1 MHTNVVHSI
10 LSMIVFTAV
19 AAWQPDSANAAELT
33 DTGSGLTRE
42 EKVTL
47 FNSAAVLGVLSYGT
61 FAWDYWQET
70 PHAQSE
76 EWFAKGTKHG
86 GADKTGHF
94 YTGYVASRISARLYE
109 SWGYD
114 REDSATLGAVT
125 SLLFTGTLEF
135 GDSFSDFG
143 FSPEDMIAN
152 TLGAGLGYLLV
163 KYPRVNDFIDYRI
176 EYAPSLSSRPKGDI
190 TTDYEHL
197 KYMLAFRLAGFESLK
212 DSPFRFIDI
221 LGGYYTRNYHGTATR
236 LSRDRETFIGIGL
249 DVAELLST
257 TPVSGLFRY
266 VQLPYSYVSK
276 GWSVGSD
283 KSLF

>member
-1 MHTNVVHSI
+1 MVVF
-10 LSMIVFTAV
+10 MAV
-19 AAWQPDSANAAELT
+19 AAWQPESATAEELT
-33 DTGSGLTRE
+33 GTGSGLTCE
-42 EKVTL
+42 EKVIV
-47 FNSAAVLGVLSYGT
+47 FNSAAVLGVLTYGT
-61 FAWDYWQET
+61 FAWNYWQET

-76 EWFAKGTKHG
+76 GWFAKGTKHG

-114 REDSATLGAVT
+114 REDSATRGAIT

-135 GDSFSDFG
+135 GDSFSGFG
-143 FSPEDMIAN
+143 FSPEDMVAN
-152 TLGAGLGYLLV
+152 SLGAGLGYLLV

-176 EYAPSLSSRPKGDI
+176 EYAPSLSSRPPADV

-236 LSRDRETFIGIGL
+236 HSKDRETFIGIGL
-249 DVAELLST
+249 DVAELLSSS
-257 TPVSGLFRY
+257 PISGLFRY
-266 VQLPYSYVSK
+266 VQLPYSYVAK
-276 GWSVGSD
+276 GVSDGAGSRVD
-283 KSLF
+283 RSLF